1 MQRYS
6 VFSLFGRA
14 LFDHAGWE
22 PAWRKATLKPTYD
35 VVVIGGGGHGLATAY
50 YLLANHGVR
59 RVAVIE
65 KGWVGGGNVGRNT
78 TVFRSNYLLE
88 ENIRFYEHAL
98 KLWEGLTER
107 LNFNLMVSQRGCLML
122 ACSLGEMNA
131 LRRRG
136 NMMRLAGTDAEYL
149 SGDEVR
155 REVPNVVG
163 EDEGLWPIYGGLMQR
178 RAGTIRHDAVAWG
191 LARGASALGADI
203 VEDCEVTDFLWSGE
217 RIAGVKTTRGDVSA
231 DRVVLATA
239 GSCSL
244 LAKKA
249 GVRLPIESHLLQAF
263 VSEGLKPLVDTV
275 IVWGGP
281 GHFYISQSDKGGLVF
296 GGDLDGYNSYAQRG
310 NLPLVED
317 VISAGLGLMPNLS
330 RVRLLRHWGGIM
342 DMTMDGSPIIGAAPV
357 DGLILNVG
365 WCYGGFKAIPAGGWL
380 AAHHAATGNPH
391 ELAPPFALDRFA
403 RGRLLDETGNGPVPN
418 RQ

>member
-6 VFSLFGRA
+6 VFSLAGRA
-14 LFDHAGWE
+14 LFDHAGWR
-22 PAWRKATLKPTYD
+22 PAWRKAELGRSYD

-50 YLLANHGVR
+50 YLLAEHGVR

-65 KGWVGGGNVGRNT
+65 KDHVGGGNVGRNT
-78 TVFRSNYLLE
+78 TVFRSNYLLDD
-88 ENIRFYEHAL
+88 NIRFYEHAL
-98 KLWEGLTER
+98 RLWEGLTER

-136 NMMRLAGTDAEYL
+136 NAMRLCGTDAEYM

-163 EDEGLWPIYGGLMQR
+163 EADGLWPIYGGLMQR

-191 LARGASALGADI
+191 FARGISGLGGDV

-217 RIAGVKTTRGDVSA
+217 RISGVRTTRGDVSA

-239 GSCSL
+239 GWCSQ
-244 LAKKA
+244 LAERA
-249 GVRLPIESHLLQAF
+249 GLRLPIESHLLQAF
-263 VSEGLKPLVDTV
+263 VSEGLKPMLDTV
-275 IVWGGP
+275 ILWGGP
-281 GHFYISQSDKGGLVF
+281 GHFYASQSDKGGLVF
-296 GGDLDGYNSYAQRG
+296 GGDLDGYNSYARRG
-310 NLPLVED
+310 NMPLVET
-317 VISAGLGLMPNLS
+317 VVSAGIGLMPNLS
-330 RVRLLRHWGGIM
+330 RLRLLRQWGGIM
-342 DMTMDGSPIIGAAPV
+342 DMTMDGSPIIGAAPI
-357 DGLILNVG
+357 DGLILNIG
-365 WCYGGFKAIPAGGWL
+365 WCYGGFKAIPAGGRL
-380 AAHHAATGNPH
+380 AAHQAATGTPH
-391 ELAPPFALDRFA
+391 PLAPPFALDRFR